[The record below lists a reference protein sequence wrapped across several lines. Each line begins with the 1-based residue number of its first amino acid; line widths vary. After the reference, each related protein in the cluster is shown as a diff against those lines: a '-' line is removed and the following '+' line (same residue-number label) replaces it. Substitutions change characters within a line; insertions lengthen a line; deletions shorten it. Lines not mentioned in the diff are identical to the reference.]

1 LLLAAKAE
9 VAIGQLPGSLYN
21 CPAGVTSC
29 DKKVVPIDNFARKN
43 DVLTSL
49 AFKLDGNGELFI
61 IPGINP
67 TEGNLD
73 SNFLT
78 LKANFDFSELNTSQK
93 QEPSVLGSYVSLINE
108 DIRPDGTSKTSSIN
122 INKMQGSVGLES
134 RVYVKQDTVKVDSQ
148 IQFNRPS
155 TLMSPGQVNTL
166 NAGKIFKAEMAMS
179 PSGSMQK
186 VADLAIT
193 GGTMRSTLG
202 ITPR

>member
-1 LLLAAKAE
+1 
-9 VAIGQLPGSLYN
+9 
-21 CPAGVTSC
+21 
-29 DKKVVPIDNFARKN
+29 
-43 DVLTSL
+43 L

-61 IPGINP
+61 IPGVNP

-93 QEPSVLGSYVSLINE
+93 QDPSVLGSYVSLINE
-108 DIRPDGTSKTSSIN
+108 DIRPDGTSKISSIN

-148 IQFNRPS
+148 IQFNRAS

-166 NAGKIFKAEMAMS
+166 NTGKIFKAEMAMS

-186 VADLAIT
+186 IADLAIT

>member
-1 LLLAAKAE
+1 M
-9 VAIGQLPGSLYN
+9 
-21 CPAGVTSC
+21 
-29 DKKVVPIDNFARKN
+29 
-43 DVLTSL
+43 
-49 AFKLDGNGELFI
+49 
-61 IPGINP
+61 
-67 TEGNLD
+67 
-73 SNFLT
+73 
-78 LKANFDFSELNTSQK
+78 
-93 QEPSVLGSYVSLINE
+93 LGSYVSLINE

-148 IQFNRPS
+148 IQFNRAS

-166 NAGKIFKAEMAMS
+166 NTGKIFKAEMAMS

-186 VADLAIT
+186 IADLAIT